1 MSRFTFLNEFL
12 HLDVFVTKKIS
23 VNVTVNSILVIVSI
37 DLYATILNRR
47 TMQHGQITIQEV
59 HKVCRK
65 LRYFIL
71 TADERRPTGWS
82 EKNVP
87 NFRMALCNRV
97 DEMNQQKS
105 MYVMSKHLRICL

>member
-1 MSRFTFLNEFL
+1 M
-12 HLDVFVTKKIS
+12 
-23 VNVTVNSILVIVSI
+23 TVDSILVIVSI

-71 TADERRPTGWS
+71 TADKRRPAGWP
-82 EKNVP
+82 EKTSRT
-87 NFRMALCNRV
+87 FAWRYAT
-97 DEMNQQKS
+97 E
-105 MYVMSKHLRICL
+105 